1 MTTTPLLN
9 TYPDVVQSIER
20 GALQSAHVVIDY
32 NIHGSMYVEISN
44 YIGDGMFL
52 GFCRVSYLVLTYVEV
67 GYK

>member
-52 GFCRVSYLVLTYVEV
+52 GFCRFLGYLAHPVSLHT
-67 GYK
+67 